1 MDDFTNNCKQINII
15 EMELNKINF
24 NNTNAQKIYENYL
37 LQIQLATKKLSKAD
51 QQDILMELNS
61 HIYESFQKN
70 NGIDELSSLINALE
84 KIGIPNEVLKPLI
97 ADKKLSQATK
107 TFNPIYV
114 LQALALN
121 ISNGVIYS
129 VFAILYMLLFGFI
142 FLIIAKISYPSVT
155 GFFYKKDE
163 FFVYGLIPFAENKMM
178 YEVLGNW
185 FIPVTILLAIF
196 FYLIITALLKFKGYL
211 NKNKNQLKSQ
221 NS

>member
-1 MDDFTNNCKQINII
+1 MDEFTNNCKQINIT

-24 NNTNAQKIYENYL
+24 INTNAQKIYENYL

-61 HIYESFQKN
+61 HIYESLQKN
-70 NGIDELSSLINALE
+70 NDKEELSSLLNALE

-97 ADKKLSQATK
+97 ADKKLRQATE

-114 LQALALN
+114 LQALILN
-121 ISNGVIYS
+121 ISNGLIYF
-129 VFAILYMLLFGFI
+129 VFAILYMLLFTFV
-142 FLIIAKISYPSVT
+142 FLIVAKIFYPSIT
-155 GFFYKKDE
+155 GVFYKKNE
-163 FFVYGLIPFAENKMM
+163 FFQYGLISLNENKMK

-185 FIPVTILLAIF
+185 FIPVTILMAIL

-211 NKNKNQLKSQ
+211 NKNKN
-221 NS
+221 

>member
-1 MDDFTNNCKQINII
+1 
-15 EMELNKINF
+15 MEINKINF
-24 NNTNAQKIYENYL
+24 KNGNAQKIYENYL
-37 LQIQLATKKLSKAD
+37 LQIQLAIKQLSKPD

-61 HIYESFQKN
+61 HIYESLQINKEE
-70 NGIDELSSLINALE
+70 DELSSLFTALE

-97 ADKKLSQATK
+97 ADKKLRQATK

-121 ISNGVIYS
+121 ISNGLIYL

-142 FLIIAKISYPSVT
+142 FLIIAKIFYPSMT
-155 GFFYKKDE
+155 GFFYKRNE
-163 FFVYGLIPFAENKMM
+163 FFQFGIVALTENKME

-196 FYLIITALLKFKGYL
+196 FYLMIKLIKNPKVLEVENLPVREVEKVEII
-211 NKNKNQLKSQ
+211 NQLK
-221 NS
+221 